1 MKDRVRLGL
10 SLYVI
15 ESMLILKANK
25 RVDKI
30 FSVNL

>member
-15 ESMLILKANK
+15 ESMLILKPNK